1 MAIKSELKSVLDIF
15 DGALVF
21 FITQPPSKPITQIT
35 KLITINPKQQKLN
48 HIWYHL
54 LLFNNSSIGS
64 VSGGI

>member
-21 FITQPPSKPITQIT
+21 FIIQPPSKPITQIP

-48 HIWYHL
+48 HI
-54 LLFNNSSIGS
+54 
-64 VSGGI
+64 